1 MQLIRIVG
9 VVFFL
14 AFLTPFIDKRLG
26 KISGYLY
33 ALLPALLFTL
43 LLKQLPDIID
53 RHFIIQSIDWFPLL
67 HVHLS
72 FYLDGLS
79 LLFALLITGMGTLV
93 FIYSGYYM
101 QHYPMRGRFYFYIL
115 LFMGAMLGLVL
126 ANNLITLFLFW
137 EITSFS
143 SFLLIGFNHE
153 RPEARAAALQALLIT
168 GFGGLAMLAGF
179 VLLGNVAGSYELTD
193 LLQDG
198 AVVKGSKMYMPLVL
212 LILAGAFTKS
222 AQFPF
227 HFWLPGA
234 MEAPTPVSAYLHS
247 ATMVKA
253 GIYLLARLQP
263 ILGGTDL
270 WQFSLAWPAP

>member
-1 MQLIRIVG
+1 MQLVRIVR
-9 VVFFL
+9 VVFSL

-33 ALLPALLFTL
+33 AILPA
-43 LLKQLPDIID
+43 
-53 RHFIIQSIDWFPLL
+53 
-67 HVHLS
+67 
-72 FYLDGLS
+72 
-79 LLFALLITGMGTLV
+79 
-93 FIYSGYYM
+93 
-101 QHYPMRGRFYFYIL
+101 
-115 LFMGAMLGLVL
+115 
-126 ANNLITLFLFW
+126 FLF
-137 EITSFS
+137 
-143 SFLLIGFNHE
+143 
-153 RPEARAAALQALLIT
+153 
-168 GFGGLAMLAGF
+168 
-179 VLLGNVAGSYELTD
+179 V

-253 GIYLLARLQP
+253 GIYLLARLHP

-270 WQFSLAWPAP
+270 WQFSLGLAGAMTMLVGAYFAFTQFDLKKILAYRTTDELENRINYDEKNDKNLI